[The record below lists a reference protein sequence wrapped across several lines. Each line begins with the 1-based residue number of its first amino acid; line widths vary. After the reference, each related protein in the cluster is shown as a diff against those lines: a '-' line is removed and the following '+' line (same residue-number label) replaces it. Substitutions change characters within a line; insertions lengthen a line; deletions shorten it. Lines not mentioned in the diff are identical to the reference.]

1 VAKEVYN
8 FNIFIL
14 KEEDKMAIEKA
25 RVLGLVGFWAFI
37 LGLAIAVICGL
48 VLPGNA
54 IIVLILVLL
63 GIIIGCLNVTA
74 KETQALL
81 LASIALIVVGNA
93 FAPLTFL
100 GIDKFIGGILAYI
113 TVLVAPA
120 AVIAAIKTIWAIGKP
135 GD

>member
-1 VAKEVYN
+1 
-8 FNIFIL
+8 
-14 KEEDKMAIEKA
+14 MAVDKA
-25 RVLGLVGFWAFI
+25 RVVGLVGFWAFI
-37 LGLAIAVICGL
+37 VGLIISVIAGL

-54 IIVLILVLL
+54 IVVLILVIL
-63 GIIIGCLNVTA
+63 GIVIGFLNISP

-81 LASIALIVVGNA
+81 LAAIALIVVGNA
-93 FAPLTFL
+93 FAPLKFL
-100 GIDKFIGGILAYI
+100 GIDTMIAGILAYI

>member
-1 VAKEVYN
+1 MAV
-8 FNIFIL
+8 
-14 KEEDKMAIEKA
+14 DKN
-25 RVLGLVGFWAFI
+25 RVVGLIGFWSLIVGLV
-37 LGLAIAVICGL
+37 IAVVAGL

-54 IIVLILVLL
+54 IITIILVIL
-63 GIIIGCLNVTA
+63 GIVIGFLNITP

-93 FAPLTFL
+93 FAPLKFL
-100 GIDKFIGGILAYI
+100 GIDTFIAGILAYV

-120 AVIAAIKTIWAIGKP
+120 AVIGAIKLLWSIGKP

>member
-1 VAKEVYN
+1 
-8 FNIFIL
+8 
-14 KEEDKMAIEKA
+14 MALDKA
-25 RVLGLVGFWAFI
+25 RVVGLVGFWAFI
-37 LGLAIAVICGL
+37 VGLIISVIAGL

-54 IIVLILVLL
+54 IVVLILVIL
-63 GIIIGCLNVTA
+63 GIIIGFLNISP

-81 LASIALIVVGNA
+81 LAAIALIVVGNA
-93 FAPLTFL
+93 FAPLKFL
-100 GIDKFIGGILAYI
+100 GIDTMIAGILAYI

>member
-1 VAKEVYN
+1 
-8 FNIFIL
+8 
-14 KEEDKMAIEKA
+14 MAVDKA
-25 RVLGLVGFWAFI
+25 RIVGLVGFWAFI
-37 LGLAIAVICGL
+37 VGLIISVIAGL

-54 IIVLILVLL
+54 IVVLILVIL
-63 GIIIGCLNVTA
+63 GIVIGFLNISP

-81 LASIALIVVGNA
+81 LAAIALIVVGNA
-93 FAPLTFL
+93 FAPLKFL
-100 GIDKFIGGILAYI
+100 GIDTMIAGILAYI

>member
-1 VAKEVYN
+1 
-8 FNIFIL
+8 
-14 KEEDKMAIEKA
+14 MAIEKA

-37 LGLAIAVICGL
+37 LGLAIAVVAGL
-48 VLPGNA
+48 LMPGNA
-54 IIVLILVLL
+54 IIVLVLVLL

-81 LASIALIVVGNA
+81 LAAIALIVVGNA

-100 GIDKFIGGILAYI
+100 GIDKFLGGILAYI